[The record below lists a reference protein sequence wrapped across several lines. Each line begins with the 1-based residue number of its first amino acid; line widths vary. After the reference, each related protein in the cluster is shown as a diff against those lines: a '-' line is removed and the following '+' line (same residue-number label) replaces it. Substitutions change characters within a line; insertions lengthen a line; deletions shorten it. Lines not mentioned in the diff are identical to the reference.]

1 MRGCY
6 SARTGER
13 MTVLPSWIDLVGLVL
28 RRLGIA
34 AGVVVFFG
42 ALLLLFT
49 LGALEL
55 NALFV
60 DRGWKE

>member
-1 MRGCY
+1 
-6 SARTGER
+6 
-13 MTVLPSWIDLVGLVL
+13 MTTLPSWIDLVGLVL

-34 AGVVVFFG
+34 VGVVVLCF
-42 ALLLLFT
+42 ALLLLLI
-49 LGALEL
+49 LGSLEV